1 MRTYRRTLCG
11 LGAVACG
18 LLLLALCGC
27 IGCVVQAEPGDSQ
40 TLQVG
45 SVLFQ
50 DATIVGSGPYSGQTV
65 DVLIESGTITA
76 IGDLNA
82 KADTVV
88 DLSGRWLAP
97 AFIDSHVH
105 LSFLPR
111 REQMLDGGIA
121 AAVDLAAPIH
131 SLDDDVAP
139 MVLLQSGPM
148 VTAVQGYPTQS
159 WGSLGYGI
167 ECQNESEVQK
177 AVATLSAG
185 GASVIKM
192 PITEARSLSEAAL
205 RAGVEAAHSRG
216 LKVASHAM
224 SQEQV
229 VLAAAVGIDVLAHTP
244 TGQLSDAGTQA
255 WSKGAVISTLRA
267 FGGSDT
273 AVDNLRR
280 LRAAGA
286 TVLYGTDFGNL
297 QTTGIVAAELDLLAR
312 AGLSGAEILASGTS
326 VPAQWW
332 GIEGLGSVDEG
343 KRASF
348 LILGSNPIESPDLLA
363 SPESVW
369 IDGVRR

>member
-1 MRTYRRTLCG
+1 MLTYRRTLCA
-11 LGAVACG
+11 LVAAACG

-27 IGCVVQAEPGDSQ
+27 VVQAEPGDSQ
-40 TLQVG
+40 ILQVG

-50 DATIVGSGPYSGQTV
+50 DATVVGSGPYSGQSV

-76 IGDLNA
+76 IGELNA

-139 MVLLQSGPM
+139 MILLQSGPM

-185 GASVIKM
+185 GASVLKM
-192 PITEARSLSEAAL
+192 PITEARSLSEAEL

-224 SQEQV
+224 SQEQML
-229 VLAAAVGIDVLAHTP
+229 LAAAVGIDVLAHTP

-297 QTTGIVAAELDLLAR
+297 QTTGIVAAELDLLSG
-312 AGLSGAEILASGTS
+312 AGMSGAEILASGTS

-332 GIEGLGSVDEG
+332 GIEGLGSVDVG

-348 LILGSNPIESPDLLA
+348 LVLGSNPIENPAALA
-363 SPESVW
+363 SPEAVW